1 MKARHGV
8 GSFQEHVIYKGGMAK
23 IKKRIVILLYMF
35 DKRIWKIHLGS
46 KHKWS
51 IIYFILTL

>member
-23 IKKRIVILLYMF
+23 IKKRIV
-35 DKRIWKIHLGS
+35 K
-46 KHKWS
+46 
-51 IIYFILTL
+51 